1 MPTPAQAYLNLSA
14 NMGRGSTASGV
25 SSDQGAEK
33 FINNSATAGAL
44 GATAVFPAV
53 VNNMSYA
60 DDYVNLTKTVNKVG
74 QAGAVYS
81 SYKTAL
87 GLAGPQG
94 SEQMGNTFSP
104 GNLMRARV
112 ETASYLNPV
121 TGVLNAVNSMTKNEK
136 NPQGTL
142 PGVSYVQG
150 KVDQFGNALNNT
162 KVGNF
167 MSNTAQAFHENFI
180 SPVLQTRPGQMLT
193 SVAGI
198 PMGAVESGY
207 NALREG
213 YQGLDR
219 NFFGGY
225 LPGGAK
231 NDDPETQRWDN
242 PMDPLKQSLD
252 HFGNTLRN
260 DQRQTDSADAWM
272 DPEGPVNNSSPKAEA
287 LFTDMVVDGKV
298 YTAEEL
304 QDIKQN
310 PTPGQEAHS
319 NLDALARYAESMG
332 IDMDSPPSKGSRG
345 DTGSQGNPGQNAIS
359 DDPKTFSKLVGT
371 NASYTDS
378 NNNLVVADWFTTARP
393 DKIDFELEYKSV
405 EGYETYYK
413 KGTDIPF
420 EYTREFGEMYGSLND
435 NQVTEFFNDM
445 SGSEK
450 GDWYKGNENHRMRF
464 DNANYSP
471 NHANS
476 PWQHRD
482 IFKNASASATTD
494 AEYLNNLKAGWGDG
508 GEGWKAMLR
517 DFAGMKEQTKGKY
530 GHHTRMF
537 GMYPNT
543 IAEGLAEGGSLGV
556 TYNKGSSTP
565 TNQEAQGR
573 QFTGIDLNPLEGFQ
587 REIGRQ
593 GMSIGG
599 GTGFTDSSTGFRDD
613 NFGDY
618 RILL

>member
-1 MPTPAQAYLNLSA
+1 MPSPAQAYINLSA

-33 FINNSATAGAL
+33 FINNTATAGAL

-74 QAGAVYS
+74 QAGAIYS

-87 GLAGPQG
+87 GLAGPEG

-104 GNLMRARV
+104 GNLMRAGV

-121 TGVLNAVNSMTKNEK
+121 TGILNAVNSMTKNEQ

-142 PGVSYVQG
+142 PGVSYAQG

-162 KVGNF
+162 RVGNF

-180 SPVLQTRPGQMLT
+180 SPVLQTRPGQILT

-207 NALREG
+207 NTLREG

-231 NDDPETQRWDN
+231 KDDPETQRFDN
-242 PMDPLKQSLD
+242 PMDPLKHSLD

-260 DQRQTDSADAWM
+260 DHQ
-272 DPEGPVNNSSPKAEA
+272 
-287 LFTDMVVDGKV
+287 VDGSVPEPAKTDFNSAEIDPGGALV
-298 YTAEEL
+298 QGTKDYTAEEL
-304 QDIKQN
+304 KAQYKNQTPEQD
-310 PTPGQEAHS
+310 AYL
-319 NLDALARYAESMG
+319 NLDALKRYAESVG
-332 IDMDSPPSKGSRG
+332 IDMDSTR
-345 DTGSQGNPGQNAIS
+345 SQS
-359 DDPKTFSKLVGT
+359 TEVTDDPKTFQHLIGT
-371 NASYTDS
+371 NASYVNSEGKPQVSSWYNTS
-378 NNNLVVADWFTTARP
+378 RP
-393 DKIDFELEYKSV
+393 DQIDFDLEYKSV

-420 EYTREFGEMYGSLND
+420 EYTREFGEMYGKLDD
-435 NQVTEFFNDM
+435 NQVMEFFNDM
-445 SGSEK
+445 SGAPRNEH
-450 GDWYKGNENHRMRF
+450 GDEGHRMMW
-464 DNANYSP
+464 DNPNYSGLYHSYP
-471 NHANS
+471 HKF
-476 PWQHRD
+476 RD
-482 IFKNASASATTD
+482 MYKNASASAKNDT
-494 AEYLNNLKAGWGDG
+494 EYLENLKAGWGQDANF
-508 GEGWKAMLR
+508 KSVLR
-517 DFAGMKEQTKGKY
+517 DMGSKQEKKDGQHGAYFRSGLFYQ
-530 GHHTRMF
+530 
-537 GMYPNT
+537 NT
-543 IAEGLAEGGSLGV
+543 LAEGLAEGGSLGV
-556 TYNKGSSTP
+556 TYNKGSNSKP
-565 TNQEAQGR
+565 TYQDPGR
-573 QFTGIDLNPLEGFQ
+573 QFTGIDLNPFPGVQ
-587 REIGRQ
+587 REVGRQ
-593 GMSIGG
+593 GASIGG
-599 GTGFTDSSTGFRDD
+599 GTGITTSDGFTDP

-618 RILL
+618 RILN

>member
-104 GNLMRARV
+104 GNLMRAGV

-121 TGVLNAVNSMTKNEK
+121 TGVLNAVNSMTKNEQ

-180 SPVLQTRPGQMLT
+180 SPVLQTRPGQILT

-225 LPGGAK
+225 LPGGAR
-231 NDDPETQRWDN
+231 DGDAETQRFDN
-242 PMDPLKQSLD
+242 PLRPLNESLD

-260 DQRQTDSADAWM
+260 DQRQ
-272 DPEGPVNNSSPKAEA
+272 PEAIIVPGGPVNNSSPNAEA
-287 LFTDMVVDGKV
+287 LFNDMVVDGELI
-298 YTAEEL
+298 TAEEI
-304 QDIKQN
+304 QNIKQN
-310 PTPGQEAHS
+310 PTPGQEAHMD
-319 NLDALARYAESMG
+319 LDYLKTYAESTGM
-332 IDMDSPPSKGSRG
+332 DMDSTPSQSTELNDALKGKGLIFENDVTFS
-345 DTGSQGNPGQNAIS
+345 TGSYKSTGGDLPMVDLGAGPVPVI
-359 DDPKTFSKLVGT
+359 KTKEFKTWLNNKREELGGT
-371 NASYTDS
+371 AQFMEYYRVQTGADHLAGVYTHPS
-378 NNNLVVADWFTTARP
+378 VFEHST
-393 DKIDFELEYKSV
+393 KIDPNNPSAGIDRATHIDHYAFQGMNYDVFVNEFMAEVNSSFKPQNNQY
-405 EGYETYYK
+405 TYQ
-413 KGTDIPF
+413 DP
-420 EYTREFGEMYGSLND
+420 
-435 NQVTEFFNDM
+435 
-445 SGSEK
+445 
-450 GDWYKGNENHRMRF
+450 
-464 DNANYSP
+464 
-471 NHANS
+471 
-476 PWQHRD
+476 
-482 IFKNASASATTD
+482 
-494 AEYLNNLKAGWGDG
+494 
-508 GEGWKAMLR
+508 
-517 DFAGMKEQTKGKY
+517 
-530 GHHTRMF
+530 
-537 GMYPNT
+537 
-543 IAEGLAEGGSLGV
+543 
-556 TYNKGSSTP
+556 
-565 TNQEAQGR
+565 GR
-573 QFTGIDLNPLEGFQ
+573 QFTGIDLNPVAGVQ

-593 GMSIGG
+593 GASIGG
-599 GTGFTDSSTGFRDD
+599 GSGITTSGGYTDN

>member
-1 MPTPAQAYLNLSA
+1 MPSPAQAYLNLSA

-33 FINNSATAGAL
+33 FINNTATAGAL

-60 DDYVNLTKTVNKVG
+60 NDYVNLTKSVNKVG

-104 GNLMRARV
+104 GNLMRAGV

-121 TGVLNAVNSMTKNEK
+121 TGVLNAVNSMTKNEQ

-150 KVDQFGNALNNT
+150 KVDQFGNVLNDT

-180 SPVLQTRPGQMLT
+180 SPVLQTRPGQILT

-207 NALREG
+207 NTLREG

-219 NFFGGY
+219 NLFGGY

-231 NDDPETQRWDN
+231 KGDAETQRWDN

-260 DQRQTDSADAWM
+260 DQFPTENNV
-272 DPEGPVNNSSPKAEA
+272 PFEPVNNSDKSKS
-287 LFTDMVVDGKV
+287 LFNDMVIDGKI

-304 QDIKQN
+304 QDLKQN
-310 PTPGQEAHS
+310 PTPGQEAVRG
-319 NLDALARYAESMG
+319 LDALSAYASSMG
-332 IDMDSPPSKGSRG
+332 VDMESTRSGGEEVK
-345 DTGSQGNPGQNAIS
+345 
-359 DDPKTFSKLVGT
+359 DDYTTFKNLVGT
-371 NASYTDS
+371 NASHVNKDG
-378 NNNLVVADWFTTARP
+378 NLEVASWFSQGRP
-393 DKIDFELEYKSV
+393 DKIDIELEYKEV

-420 EYTREFGEMYGSLND
+420 EYSYEFGKFFGSLDD
-435 NQVTEFFNDM
+435 NQVLEFYNDM
-445 SGSEK
+445 SGAEREWLY
-450 GDWYKGNENHRMRF
+450 GDFENESQRYQNGNP
-464 DNANYSP
+464 NYSHLRMQYP
-471 NHANS
+471 Y
-476 PWQHRD
+476 QYRD
-482 IFKNASASATTD
+482 IYRDASASAD
-494 AEYLNNLKAGWGDG
+494 NDSDYLNSVKVGWGEESTDKSAGLYPELRNLGKLQKELRDG
-508 GEGWKAMLR
+508 SAHNPKWLTGGAML
-517 DFAGMKEQTKGKY
+517 Q
-530 GHHTRMF
+530 
-537 GMYPNT
+537 NT
-543 IAEGLAEGGSLGV
+543 LAEGLVNGGSLGY
-556 TYNKGSSTP
+556 TGPEEMKFSKSGNS
-565 TNQEAQGR
+565 NNH
-573 QFTGIDLNPLEGFQ
+573 GIDLTPVQGVNLQP
-587 REIGRQ
+587 GRQ
-593 GMSIGG
+593 GASIGG
-599 GTGFTDSSTGFRDD
+599 GSGFTDNSIGFKDEG
-613 NFGDY
+613 FGDY
-618 RILL
+618 RIFI

>member
-1 MPTPAQAYLNLSA
+1 MPSPAQAYLNLSA

-60 DDYVNLTKTVNKVG
+60 DDYVNLTKSVNKVG
-74 QAGAVYS
+74 QAGAIYS
-81 SYKTAL
+81 GYKTAL

-104 GNLMRARV
+104 GNLMRAGV

-121 TGVLNAVNSMTKNEK
+121 TGVLNAVNSMTKNEQ
-136 NPQGTL
+136 NPAGRV
-142 PGVSYVQG
+142 PGISYVQE
-150 KVDQFGNALNNT
+150 KVDQFGNALNDT

-167 MSNTAQAFHENFI
+167 MSNTAHAFHENFI
-180 SPVLQTRPGQMLT
+180 NPVLQTRPGQILT

-207 NALREG
+207 NTLREG

-219 NFFGGY
+219 TLFGGY

-231 NDDPETQRWDN
+231 KGKAETQRWDN
-242 PMDPLKQSLD
+242 PMRPLKESID

-260 DQRQTDSADAWM
+260 DQFPTENNVPLEA
-272 DPEGPVNNSSPKAEA
+272 VNNSDKAKP
-287 LFTDMVVDGKV
+287 LFNDMVVDGKV
-298 YTAEEL
+298 YTAEKL
-304 QDIKQN
+304 QDLKQN
-310 PTPGQEAHS
+310 PGFQQDAVR

-332 IDMDSPPSKGSRG
+332 VDMDSTRSEE
-345 DTGSQGNPGQNAIS
+345 QNVIS

-371 NASYTDS
+371 NASYLDS
-378 NNNLVVADWFTTARP
+378 DNNLQVSSWFTTARP

-420 EYTREFGEMYGSLND
+420 EFTKEFGEMYGKLDD
-435 NQVTEFFNDM
+435 NQVMEFFNDM
-445 SGSEK
+445 SGAER
-450 GDWYKGNENHRMRF
+450 GNFDEGHRMKWG
-464 DNANYSP
+464 NSNYSQIHHEYP
-471 NHANS
+471 HKF
-476 PWQHRD
+476 RD
-482 IFKNASASATTD
+482 LYRNASSTAKD
-494 AEYLNNLKAGWGDG
+494 DREYLNNLKAGWGDENTFKG
-508 GEGWKAMLR
+508 VLR
-517 DFAGMKEQTKGKY
+517 DMASKQKETDGQY
-530 GHHTRMF
+530 GAYYRSGVLF
-537 GMYPNT
+537 QNT
-543 IAEGLAEGGSLGV
+543 LAEGLAEGGSLGII
-556 TYNKGSSTP
+556 YNKGSSTP
-565 TNQEAQGR
+565 TNQVNQGR
-573 QFTGIDLNPLEGFQ
+573 EFLGIDMNPVEGFQ
-587 REIGRQ
+587 REAGRQ

-599 GTGFTDSSTGFRDD
+599 GAGFRDEQTGFTDE

-618 RILL
+618 RILI